1 VLWNKRLTRG
11 FNRRTHWI
19 RLYMYVHT
27 YMHGHDIT
35 PHLDLSNIPTCIYMY
50 KYIHIHAHAHVHMPY
65 TCTGIYIYMHM
76 YICHLVL
83 TNIFYKRKCV
93 CNARAEDFGKINS
106 LKIRQRSR
114 NHKTRMDSTL
124 ACHQGCQIFLGA
136 IYQKR
141 GKYTNLHYQM
151 ALKYTKWP

>member
-1 VLWNKRLTRG
+1 
-11 FNRRTHWI
+11 
-19 RLYMYVHT
+19 
-27 YMHGHDIT
+27 MHGHDIT

-50 KYIHIHAHAHVHMPY
+50 KYIHRHAHVHMPY
-65 TCTGIYIYMHM
+65 TCTGIYMYMHM

-106 LKIRQRSR
+106 LEIRQRSR

-141 GKYTNLHYQM
+141 GEIYQLTLPNGPKIYQM
-151 ALKYTKWP
+151 ALNIPNGPKIYQMALNIPNGPKHTKWP